1 MTPLPRQVTKK
12 SELARAVREHR
23 PQHMFSRGIEAR
35 PTASREGRRTRR
47 GRPQPERNRGTGLM
61 LDIKLRFGFQP
72 PRQSRGRRIRESAGH
87 RFREAVIGN
96 LVALYAVGVLD
107 GGVCASPA
115 SAQELIRVVSHSMAA
130 SSATSETG
138 GLANCSR

>member
-1 MTPLPRQVTKK
+1 
-12 SELARAVREHR
+12 
-23 PQHMFSRGIEAR
+23 
-35 PTASREGRRTRR
+35 
-47 GRPQPERNRGTGLM
+47 M

-72 PRQSRGRRIRESAGH
+72 PANHAGALFAISWP

-96 LVALYAVGVLD
+96 VVALYAGGLLD
-107 GGVCASPA
+107 GGACASPA

-138 GLANCSR
+138 GSANCSR